1 MSKNHS
7 LSHSFLQYLFL
18 TQDSSLLA
26 SKRSELE
33 EMEGMCVSLQLKSKE
48 AEEAVQRSQD
58 HYQAVTAGL
67 SSGSDGQ
74 DETLAAQKIG
84 QSSTCVYIYTH
95 YIKLYTDTVILFIY
109 TLVLSSM

>member
-1 MSKNHS
+1 
-7 LSHSFLQYLFL
+7 
-18 TQDSSLLA
+18 
-26 SKRSELE
+26 
-33 EMEGMCVSLQLKSKE
+33 MCVSLQLKSKE

-84 QSSTCVYIYTH
+84 QSSMCISIPITYSC
-95 YIKLYTDTVILFIY
+95 IL
-109 TLVLSSM
+109 